1 MSKKISDRQNKF
13 KWKGFSLQLFMVIT
27 IPVAALLLLVAFG
40 SQSLHR
46 QAMRNM
52 VGERDLRTVQVA
64 ATSIEQQIFDF
75 TNTLEILS
83 RDLKSN
89 VDLSALILSPVEI
102 TSIFDGGLALYTLDG
117 ILTNSLSTEID
128 WTINSPEIHF
138 LLKNIVDTKK
148 PYFYSDQ
155 TILGNDSN
163 RYILVGKTTENGHV
177 LVGAFSTAQL
187 IQKTVGAL
195 VYPGNT
201 TIVIVAPIDEGKS
214 YIPIYQSRSFETAEF
229 EFDHPGIRESLN
241 GTSGTDFFQT
251 EDGEH
256 VIAFAPIPS
265 LGWGIIGEEP
275 WENITSP
282 NLSTTQYAPLV
293 IVPVFLLS
301 LLVIWFGASRI
312 VSPLQK
318 LEKQA
323 ASLAGGDFEAIQQ
336 PVGGIE
342 EIQTVQAELKEMA
355 TRLKE
360 AQQNLRSYIGA
371 MTEGIEN
378 ERRSLAREIH
388 DDTIQSLIALNQ
400 RIQILMMNASE
411 DQKDDL
417 VTLLDLMR
425 QTMENL
431 RRMIRGL
438 RPIYL
443 EDLGLAASLD
453 MLVREMEQSAQIPI
467 KFNVVGDERRF
478 TPQVEMSFYRMVQES
493 LNNVLHHSDAKQ
505 SSVTLTF
512 AEDGVELT
520 IQDDGIGFIMPKN
533 SAEFPKKGHFGL
545 LGLQERAELI
555 NAELSIK
562 SKPGRGTTIFIRL
575 PAREIFSI
583 E

>member
-1 MSKKISDRQNKF
+1 
-13 KWKGFSLQLFMVIT
+13 MVIT

-64 ATSIEQQIFDF
+64 ATSIEQQLIDF
-75 TNTLEILS
+75 SSRLQILS
-83 RDLKSN
+83 RDLKTN
-89 VDLSALILSPVEI
+89 ADLSDLILSPDEI
-102 TSIFDGGLALYTLDG
+102 TSTFDGGLALYTADG
-117 ILTNSLSTEID
+117 KLINSLSTAID
-128 WTINSPEIHF
+128 WTISSPEFQLLLQNLMETKNSF
-138 LLKNIVDTKK
+138 L
-148 PYFYSDQ
+148 FSDQ
-155 TILGNDSN
+155 TVLGNDSN
-163 RYILVGKTTENGHV
+163 RYILVGKITENGDV
-177 LVGAFSTAQL
+177 LVGAFSTNQL
-187 IQKTVGAL
+187 VEKTVGSL

-201 TIVIVAPIDEGKS
+201 TILIVAPDEEGNS
-214 YIPIYQSRSFETAEF
+214 YNTIYQSHSFETGEF
-229 EFDHPGIRESLN
+229 GFNHPGIRESLN
-241 GTSGTDFFQT
+241 GASGTDFFQT
-251 EDGEH
+251 EEGEH

-265 LGWGIIGEEP
+265 LGWGIIGEEA
-275 WENITSP
+275 WENITNP

-323 ASLAGGDFEAIQQ
+323 ASLADGNFEAIQQ

-355 TRLKE
+355 TRLKD

-388 DDTIQSLIALNQ
+388 DDTIQSLIVLNQ
-400 RIQILMMNASE
+400 RIQILMMNASAERRE
-411 DQKDDL
+411 DL
-417 VTLLDLMR
+417 EVLLDLMKK
-425 QTMENL
+425 TMENL

-443 EDLGLAASLD
+443 EDLGLATSLD

-467 KFNVVGDERRF
+467 KFKVLGDERRF
-478 TPQVEMSFYRMVQES
+478 TPQVEMSFYRMAQES
-493 LNNVLHHSDAKQ
+493 LNNVLHHAGATQ
-505 SSVTLTF
+505 SSVTLSFT
-512 AEDGVELT
+512 ETELT
-520 IQDDGIGFIMPKN
+520 LRIQDDGKGFIVPKN
-533 SAEFPKKGHFGL
+533 PAEFPKQGHFGL

-555 NAELSIK
+555 NAELSII
-562 SKPGRGTTIFIRL
+562 SNLGAGTIILIRL
-575 PAREIFSI
+575 PLNKTIAVR
-583 E
+583 

>member
-1 MSKKISDRQNKF
+1 
-13 KWKGFSLQLFMVIT
+13 MVIT

-64 ATSIEQQIFDF
+64 ATSIEQQFIDF
-75 TNTLEILS
+75 SNRLQILS
-83 RDLKSN
+83 RDLKKNSA
-89 VDLSALILSPVEI
+89 LSDLILSPDEI
-102 TSIFDGGLALYTLDG
+102 TSTFDGGLALYTADG
-117 ILTNSLSTEID
+117 KLINSLSTEID
-128 WTINSPEIHF
+128 WKASSPELQL
-138 LLKNIVDTKK
+138 LLKNLMDTKNS
-148 PYFYSDQ
+148 FLFSDQ
-155 TILGNDSN
+155 TVLGNDSN
-163 RYILVGKTTENGHV
+163 RYILVGKITENGDV
-177 LVGAFSTAQL
+177 LVVAFSTNQL
-187 IQKTVGAL
+187 VEKTVGNL

-201 TIVIVAPIDEGKS
+201 TILIVAPDEEGNS
-214 YIPIYQSRSFETAEF
+214 YNTIYQSHSFETGEF
-229 EFDHPGIRESLN
+229 GFNHPGIRESLN
-241 GTSGTDFFQT
+241 GASGTDFFQT
-251 EDGEH
+251 EEGEH

-265 LGWGIIGEEP
+265 LGWGIIGEEA
-275 WENITSP
+275 WENITNP

-323 ASLAGGDFEAIQQ
+323 ASLADGNFEAIQQ

-355 TRLKE
+355 TRLKD

-388 DDTIQSLIALNQ
+388 DDTIQSLIVLNQ
-400 RIQILMMNASE
+400 RIQILMMNASAERRE
-411 DQKDDL
+411 DL
-417 VTLLDLMR
+417 EVLLDLMKK
-425 QTMENL
+425 TMENL

-443 EDLGLAASLD
+443 EDLGLATSLD

-467 KFNVVGDERRF
+467 KFKVLGDERRF
-478 TPQVEMSFYRMVQES
+478 TPQVEMSFYRMAQES
-493 LNNVLHHSDAKQ
+493 LNNVLHHADATQ
-505 SSVTLTF
+505 SSVTLSFT
-512 AEDGVELT
+512 ETELT
-520 IQDDGIGFIMPKN
+520 LRIQDDGKGFIVPKN
-533 SAEFPKKGHFGL
+533 PAEFPKQGHFGL

-555 NAELSIK
+555 NAELSII
-562 SKPGRGTTIFIRL
+562 SNLGAGTIILIRL
-575 PAREIFSI
+575 PLNKTITVR
-583 E
+583 